1 MIDITEKV
9 NLSQKTIIKIGLRHN
24 YKTTQTLSNK
34 EKRKIS
40 PFIRISVA
48 Y

>member
-1 MIDITEKV
+1 MIDITEKA

-34 EKRKIS
+34 EKKKNKS
-40 PFIRISVA
+40 F